1 MVVSIRLTPTQ
12 PPVVECPKGVSKPP
26 GRNNMKNINI
36 ILSGLTALLGLL
48 VGIAP
53 YTFAKVCGMASM
65 HCHKVTAPTVLVF
78 GILIFVISAV
88 QTVILWKKR

>member
-1 MVVSIRLTPTQ
+1 MPNLFRHLQ
-12 PPVVECPKGVSKPP
+12 R
-26 GRNNMKNINI
+26 RNILKNINI

-88 QTVILWKKR
+88 QTATLWKKR

>member
-1 MVVSIRLTPTQ
+1 MTAQLKLIKKLMVQ
-12 PPVVECPKGVSKPP
+12 GV
-26 GRNNMKNINI
+26 NTMKNINV
-36 ILSGLTALLGLL
+36 ILSGLTALLGIL

-78 GILIFVISAV
+78 GILIFVISAI